1 MNSEVLTVRPGRE
14 GDLPAVAE
22 IQAASPEAAQWNVR
36 DYLDYEFTVACRGDE
51 VAGFAVW
58 RGLADCEI
66 ELLNLAVKPSMR
78 RKGVARTLLFLL
90 TASHG
95 QSVWLEVRDSNLA
108 ARNLYKKLGFL
119 EVTRRPEYYG
129 SSGEGAIVM
138 KFHS

>member
-1 MNSEVLTVRPGRE
+1 MSSELFSLRPGLE

-36 DYLDYEFTVACRGDE
+36 DYLNYEFTLACRGDE

-58 RGLADCEI
+58 RRLGDTEI
-66 ELLNLAVKPSMR
+66 ELLNLAVKPSLR
-78 RKGVARTLLFLL
+78 RKGVARTLLSLL

-119 EVTRRPEYYG
+119 EVAKRREYYD
-129 SSGEGAIVM
+129 SSGKGAIVM